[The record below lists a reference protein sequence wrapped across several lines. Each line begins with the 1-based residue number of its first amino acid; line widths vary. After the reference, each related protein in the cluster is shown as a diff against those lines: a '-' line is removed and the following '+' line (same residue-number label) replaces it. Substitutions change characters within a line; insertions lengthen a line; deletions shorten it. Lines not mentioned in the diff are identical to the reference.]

1 MSRPVPHLQWTGG
14 AVSSDLIAG
23 VSVALILV
31 PQALAYA
38 VIAGVPPY
46 VGLLAAGLPT
56 IAAAP
61 FASSR
66 YLQTGPVAMTALL
79 TFGALSVIATPFTS
93 RYIALA
99 ALLALIVGV
108 IRIGIGLTNLG
119 FVAHFMSKPVMV
131 GFTIGATTLISASQ
145 LPTLLGV
152 ERGDS
157 GLLVE
162 AWRSITSPADWS
174 TGAIV
179 FGFGTIAVILVSRLL
194 GPRFPGVLITIVVAT
209 IVSAAIDF
217 EGQVVGDIPTGL
229 PGLSLDLPWGD
240 IASLLIPGLVIALV
254 GFTEAAAIA
263 SAFAAE
269 DREKWDPSREFVA
282 QGAANI
288 ASGLAG
294 GFPVGG
300 SFARSSLNKLAGA
313 RSRWS
318 GAFTGLAVLASV
330 PLAGLLEGL
339 PSAVLA
345 AIVITAAARLI
356 KPREVARIWRRSRL
370 QAGVAVVTLVAT
382 IGLSPR
388 IDIAVLVGIALA
400 VAVHLGREL
409 RLDVEV
415 RIREDVLEIEPNG
428 VIYFAST
435 PQLTNL
441 LIDKLAEHPDLEHLV
456 IDMSGVGRID
466 FTGGNALSTV
476 ITDAQAAGLDVE
488 IVGVPDHARRIV
500 NGVLRDLELSQA
512 D

>member
-1 MSRPVPHLQWTGG
+1 MSRPAPGVRRTEGTLGN
-14 AVSSDLIAG
+14 DLIAG
-23 VSVALILV
+23 VSVALILI

-38 VIAGVPPY
+38 GIAGVPPY

-66 YLQTGPVAMTALL
+66 YLQTGPGAMTALL
-79 TFGALSVIATPFTS
+79 TFGALSVIATPFTG

-108 IRIGIGLTNLG
+108 IRIGIGLTHLG
-119 FVAHFMSKPVMV
+119 WVAHFMSKPVMV

-162 AWRSITSPADWS
+162 AWRALTSPGAWS
-174 TGAIV
+174 AGAML
-179 FGFGTIAVILVSRLL
+179 FGIGTIAVILVSRRL

-209 IVSAAIDF
+209 IVSAIAGF
-217 EGQVVGDIPTGL
+217 EGQIIGDIPTGL

-240 IASLLIPGLVIALV
+240 IGNLLIPGLVIALV

-263 SAFAAE
+263 SVFAAE
-269 DREKWDPSREFVA
+269 DREKWDPSREFIS

-300 SFARSSLNKLAGA
+300 SFARSSLNRLAGA

-318 GAFTGLAVLASV
+318 GAFTGLAVLAFV
-330 PLAGLLEGL
+330 PFANLLQDL

-345 AIVITAAARLI
+345 GIVLTAVARLI
-356 KPREVARIWRRSRL
+356 KPREVASIWQRSRL
-370 QAGVAVVTLVAT
+370 QGGVAAVTLVAT
-382 IGLSPR
+382 LVLSPR
-388 IDIAVLVGIALA
+388 IDIAVLIGIALA
-400 VAVHLGREL
+400 VLVHLGREL
-409 RLDVEV
+409 RLDIGV
-415 RIREDVLEIEPNG
+415 RIDQDVLEIEPNG
-428 VIYFAST
+428 VIYFGST

-441 LIDKLAEHPDLEHLV
+441 LIDMLAEHPELERLV

-466 FTGGNALSTV
+466 FTGGNALSNV

-488 IVGVPDHARRIV
+488 IVDIPDHARRIV
-500 NGVLRDLELSQA
+500 SGVLRDLEVSGA